1 MGLFFVVKRTRRS
14 SLFSCSTLARRR
26 ILAHG
31 FASQN
36 LFLSHGQSN
45 MDEKFIGE
53 NFSPEEKP
61 AAMHCF
67 SCLMPLFVDMTA
79 TEMMCGGQ
87 REGSF
92 SSFHRIQAQGHFEM
106 FLYFVKMT
114 QTFSRLN
121 QVARGNFSN
130 RLSSI
135 PTRLAPHFAI
145 FKSIRLQLPSYS
157 TT

>member
-1 MGLFFVVKRTRRS
+1 MPRAPL
-14 SLFSCSTLARRR
+14 RR
-26 ILAHG
+26 IDSDRDDDDDVWG
-31 FASQN
+31 TKGRVI
-36 LFLSHGQSN
+36 FLIS
-45 MDEKFIGE
+45 
-53 NFSPEEKP
+53 
-61 AAMHCF
+61 
-67 SCLMPLFVDMTA
+67 
-79 TEMMCGGQ
+79 
-87 REGSF
+87 
-92 SSFHRIQAQGHFEM
+92 HRIQAQGHFEM